1 MEFTSDHK
9 SLDPEDEDFLE
20 SNKMNAING
29 LVYGNLHGISM
40 VTGQKINWYLLSLG
54 TEVDMH
60 NVHFHGQTVLSVSL
74 KLFFKSIICSL
85 FTYSVPR
92 EMYLSVFPFLQRTAK
107 DHREDVI
114 DLFPGVFMTVKMT
127 PDSIGT
133 WLLHCHVNDHM
144 IHGMQALYS
153 VTGVYIIDQV
163 WVRGRGGRRLALT
176 HRETKKQSSSYDSL

>member
-1 MEFTSDHK
+1 
-9 SLDPEDEDFLE
+9 
-20 SNKMNAING
+20 
-29 LVYGNLHGISM
+29 
-40 VTGQKINWYLLSLG
+40 
-54 TEVDMH
+54 
-60 NVHFHGQTVLSVSL
+60 
-74 KLFFKSIICSL
+74 
-85 FTYSVPR
+85 
-92 EMYLSVFPFLQRTAK
+92 MYLSVFPFLQRTAN

-163 WVRGRGGRRLALT
+163 WVRGRGGGGLLLHT
-176 HRETKKQSSSYDSL
+176 EKPDSNMKQSSSYDSL